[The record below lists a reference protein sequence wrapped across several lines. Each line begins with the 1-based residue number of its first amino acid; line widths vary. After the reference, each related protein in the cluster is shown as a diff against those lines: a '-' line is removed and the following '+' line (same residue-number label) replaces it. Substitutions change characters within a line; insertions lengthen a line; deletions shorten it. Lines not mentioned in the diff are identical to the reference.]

1 MEAQLT
7 LTVGDTNTKDVSL
20 IGTKQEYLNSN
31 ASNSVVDKILKKN
44 NEKRKRPKPMST
56 DSSRSKKQK
65 IKTNVSKI
73 NNINRGLKREC
84 DEGPEERKNQQENSL
99 HLKSTSHVLAL
110 PSSTDCDFSTL
121 SASSMPTCKGQT
133 ENSAAD
139 NGMTFSPT
147 SDGIKKPKTHPTHV
161 TPKYSQKNKTK
172 QNETKKILS
181 ERKEEVLYDI

>member
-7 LTVGDTNTKDVSL
+7 LTVGDTNNKDVSS
-20 IGTKQEYLNSN
+20 IDTKQEYLNSN

-110 PSSTDCDFSTL
+110 PSTTDYDFSTP

-147 SDGIKKPKTHPTHV
+147 SDGIKKPKSHPTHV